1 MKRILKKHVAKIVV
15 FAMVLTTV
23 TGFTLVKEAK
33 ADEPLSEYLNME
45 YGIKYSGTT
54 EAVPDEAGTAW
65 NIQYFNVE
73 NSAYSEGDEFY
84 VSCTFSGASEFQQIA
99 MQSSVNDWN
108 WDAAPKIWANTG
120 VTDGTV
126 VAGKITATADGDN
139 LAFKMQFDHPIE
151 NPEPTA
157 DVENPEPAED
167 AEDPEPTADTETPQP
182 VKITLSDLYI
192 VKLGNDKAEATALP
206 EDDQITLGAQ
216 YSGPVTANLNETQK
230 DVYETQYFAVN
241 DSAYAEGDTYVFSYT
256 VEGANGFRQVV
267 TQSNLNEWDW
277 ATSPKLWAGKGLA
290 ESQSFAGAI
299 TAVSSG
305 DGVSFKIRV
314 DSPVEESTEENP
326 PADSIKLTITNL
338 IVVKVVNDEILDL
351 PETLQINKNRYYQGP
366 VTAEYDE
373 DTKSWNVQYFNVN
386 NSSIEAGQKFEISF
400 NVSGA
405 TEFQQL
411 VVQSN
416 VDGWEWDNAP
426 KIYKEGGIPD
436 KTKFDA
442 IITATEDQ
450 NQITFKLWFDS
461 LTEDGEKLIGTSPVD
476 MTLNNLIITEVT
488 SPEPEPTETPEPEP
502 TETPEPTTEPE
513 AVE

>member
-126 VAGKITATADGDN
+126 LAGKITATADGDN

-157 DVENPEPAED
+157 Y
-167 AEDPEPTADTETPQP
+167 TETPEP
-182 VKITLSDLYI
+182 VMITLSNLYI
-192 VKLGNDKAEATALP
+192 VKLGNNKAEATALPLP

-216 YSGPVTANLNETQK
+216 YSGPVTANLNKTQK

-277 ATSPKLWAGKGLA
+277 ATSPKLWAGEGLA

-314 DSPVEESTEENP
+314 DSPVNESTEENP
-326 PADSIKLTITNL
+326 AEESIALTIKNL
-338 IVVKVVNDEILDL
+338 IVVKVVNNDTLEL
-351 PETLQINKNRYYQGP
+351 PETLQINKNRYYSGKA
-366 VTAEYDE
+366 TAEYDKE
-373 DTKSWNVQYFNVN
+373 TESWDVQYFNVN
-386 NSSIEAGQKFEISF
+386 NSEIKAGQQFEVSF

-405 TEFQQL
+405 KAFQQL

-416 VDGWEWDNAP
+416 VDGWAWEDAP

-436 KTKFDA
+436 DEPFDA
-442 IITATEDQ
+442 VITATEDQ
-450 NQITFKLWFDS
+450 KQITFKLWFDS
-461 LTEDGEKLIGTSPVD
+461 PTEEGLEGKAVPI
-476 MTLNNLIITEVT
+476 TLNNLIITDVT
-488 SPEPEPTETPEPEP
+488 PVEPTEEPAVPTEEP
-502 TETPEPTTEPE
+502 TPTEEPIQTDGPV
-513 AVE
+513 VE

>member
-192 VKLGNDKAEATALP
+192 VKLGNDKNESEELVDA
-206 EDDQITLGAQ
+206 QITLGTQ
-216 YSGPVTANLNETQK
+216 YSGETTFIPSETQEN
-230 DVYETQYFAVN
+230 VYETQEFIVS
-241 DSAYAEGDTYVFSYT
+241 DSAYSEGDTYVFSYT
-256 VEGANGFRQVV
+256 IKGANGFRQVV
-267 TQSNLNEWDW
+267 TQSNLNEWAWD
-277 ATSPKLWAGKGLA
+277 TSPKLWAGEGLA
-290 ESQSFAGAI
+290 KSQSFAGAI

-305 DGVSFKIRV
+305 DGVSFKIRL
-314 DSPVEESTEENP
+314 DSPDEETELSGEEFN
-326 PADSIKLTITNL
+326 LTITNL
-338 IVVKVVNDEILDL
+338 IVVKVVNNGTLKL
-351 PETLQINKNRYYQGP
+351 PETLQINKNRYYAGP
-366 VTAEYDE
+366 VNAVYDE
-373 DTKSWNVQYFNVN
+373 STKSWDVQYFNVN
-386 NSSIEAGQKFEISF
+386 NSKIEKGQKFEISF
-400 NVSGA
+400 TMKSGA
-405 TEFQQL
+405 NVFKQV

-416 VDGWEWDNAP
+416 VDGWGWDDAP
-426 KIYKEGGIPD
+426 KYYSEEGIEDG
-436 KTKFDA
+436 TEFDGV
-442 IITATEDQ
+442 ITATEDQ
-450 NQITFKLWFDS
+450 DQITFKLWFDS
-461 LTEDGEKLIGTSPVD
+461 PVKETFDEKTVP
-476 MTLNNLIITEVT
+476 MELNNLIITDVT
-488 SPEPEPTETPEPEP
+488 PVEPTETPEPEP

-513 AVE
+513 VVE